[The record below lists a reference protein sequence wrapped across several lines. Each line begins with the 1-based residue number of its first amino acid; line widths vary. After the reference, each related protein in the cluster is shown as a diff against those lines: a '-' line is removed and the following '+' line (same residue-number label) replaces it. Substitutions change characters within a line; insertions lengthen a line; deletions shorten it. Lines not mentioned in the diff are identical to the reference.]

1 MNRPILL
8 TVALIALVLCAC
20 SEADIYTPLPAD
32 KTSYAGEWTA
42 PGISLLIEPGGRVK
56 YERKEGSMSKSLDS
70 PLKEFKG
77 DSFIVGVA
85 FVSTEFVVTAPP
97 HEDGGQWKMTVDGI
111 ELTRTGPGT
120 GSQAETETL

>member
-8 TVALIALVLCAC
+8 TIALITLVLSAC

-32 KTSYAGEWTA
+32 KASYAGEWAA

-56 YERKEGSMSKSLDS
+56 YERKEGGMSKSLDA
-70 PLKEFKG
+70 PLKEFNG
-77 DSFIVGVA
+77 DNFIVGVA
-85 FVSTEFVVTAPP
+85 FVATEFVVSAPP
-97 HEDGGQWKMTVDGI
+97 HEAGGQWKMMVDGI

-120 GSQAETETL
+120 ETL